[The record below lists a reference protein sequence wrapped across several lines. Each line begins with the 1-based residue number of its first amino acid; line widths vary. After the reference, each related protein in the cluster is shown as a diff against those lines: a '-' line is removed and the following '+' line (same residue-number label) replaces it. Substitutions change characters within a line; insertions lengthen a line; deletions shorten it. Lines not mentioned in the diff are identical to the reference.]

1 MIQLVG
7 FAASNY
13 YCKVKLALLEKQIEF
28 TEELNWARK
37 DEATLSE
44 SPLGKVPFIRT
55 EQGPLC
61 ESQVIIEYLEDA
73 YPQRPLIPAD
83 PFAAA
88 KVRELSWFL
97 DVHLELVA
105 RRGLYGQAFFGK
117 TAAPGVIEQ
126 TRPELERNIAAFARL
141 AKFAPY
147 IAGDTFTVADC
158 VAAVH
163 LPVITIATK
172 RIYGE
177 DLLAALPVKPY
188 MALLTERKSVQQ
200 VTADRKENAALMASR
215 VRA

>member
-13 YCKVKLALLEKQIEF
+13 YNKVKLALLEKQIEF

-37 DEATLSE
+37 DEATLAE

-61 ESQVIIEYLEDA
+61 ESQVILEYLEDA
-73 YPQRPLIPAD
+73 YPQHPLIPAD

-105 RRGLYGQAFFGK
+105 RRLYGEAFFGK

-147 IAGDTFTVADC
+147 VAGDTFTMADC
-158 VAAVH
+158 VAVVH
-163 LPVITIATK
+163 LPVITMATK

-177 DLLAALPVKPY
+177 DLLAALPLKPY
-188 MALLTERKSVQQ
+188 MALLGERETVRQ
-200 VTADRKENAALMASR
+200 VSADRKENSALMASR
-215 VRA
+215 VRS

>member
-28 TEELNWARK
+28 SEELNWASK

-61 ESQVIIEYLEDA
+61 ESQVILEYLEDA
-73 YPQRPLIPAD
+73 FTQHPLIPAE

-88 KVRELSWFL
+88 KVRELAWFL

-105 RRGLYGQAFFGK
+105 RRLYGQAFFGK

-141 AKFAPY
+141 AKFARY
-147 IAGDTFTVADC
+147 IAGDSFTVADC
-158 VAAVH
+158 VAVVH
-163 LPVITIATK
+163 LPVITMATK

-177 DLLAALPVKPY
+177 DLLAALPLKPY
-188 MALLTERKSVQQ
+188 MALLAERKSVQQ
-200 VTADRKENAALMASR
+200 VTADRKENTALMASR
-215 VRA
+215 ARS

>member
-28 TEELNWARK
+28 TEELNWASK
-37 DEATLSE
+37 DEATLKE
-44 SPLGKVPFIRT
+44 SPLGKVPFMRT

-105 RRGLYGQAFFGK
+105 RRLYGQAFFGK

-141 AKFAPY
+141 ARFAPY
-147 IAGDTFTVADC
+147 IAGDTFTAADC
-158 VAAVH
+158 VAVVH
-163 LPVITIATK
+163 LPVITMATK

-177 DLLAALPVKPY
+177 DFLAALPVKEY
-188 MALLTERKSVQQ
+188 MALLGERKTVQQ
-200 VTADRKENAALMASR
+200 VVADRKENTALMASR
-215 VRA
+215 TRA